1 MSKAT
6 ELPRRKSTHL
16 RDYDYANP
24 GYYFV
29 TICTRDKRCLFGDVV
44 DGVMRL
50 SDTGVVVDARWRAIP
65 NHFATVVLD
74 QYVVMPNHVHG
85 IVQLLS
91 VGSGF
96 QEGAMNRA
104 PTVPTRHDA
113 PGVGAQFI
121 APSYTPPTLGEIV
134 RSFKAR
140 CTVALRV
147 ALAPASP
154 IWQRNYHDHIIRSDT
169 SLQAIREYIINN
181 PKQWALD
188 RENPRFSNLKA

>member
-1 MSKAT
+1 MNKAT
-6 ELPRRKSTHL
+6 ELPQRKSTHL
-16 RDYDYANP
+16 RDYDYSTA

-44 DGVMRL
+44 NDVMCMNEAGL
-50 SDTGVVVDARWRAIP
+50 IVDACWRAIP
-65 NHFATVVLD
+65 NFATVVLD

-85 IVQLLS
+85 IVQLFS
-91 VGSGF
+91 VGSVF

-113 PGVGAQFI
+113 PDVGAQFI
-121 APSYTPPTLGEIV
+121 APSYRPPTLGQIV

-140 CTVALRV
+140 CSVTLSKDFGFK
-147 ALAPASP
+147 LS
-154 IWQRNYHDHIIRSDT
+154 IWQRNYHDHIIRSEA
-169 SLQAIREYIINN
+169 SLRAIREYVINN

-188 RENPRFSNLKA
+188 RENPMFSNRLSE